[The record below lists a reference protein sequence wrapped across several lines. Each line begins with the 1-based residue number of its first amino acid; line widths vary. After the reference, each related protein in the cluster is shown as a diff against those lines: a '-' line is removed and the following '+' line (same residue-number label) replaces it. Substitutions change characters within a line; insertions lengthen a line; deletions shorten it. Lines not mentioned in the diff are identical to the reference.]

1 MKKGEF
7 LTLLMVV
14 TGTML
19 WGVCPASGLDF
30 ADDFNRPDSTT
41 IGNGWVEVQGDMTI
55 LNNELR
61 NEPNKVYHI
70 AIQPT
75 LTGLGQTAAIDFA
88 SYNNDDGSH
97 FGIIMRYQDA
107 DNYYLLYRQ
116 VGATS
121 QVRISKIEDGVETIL
136 VKDAVANP
144 QFNDFF
150 RLEASSLGTTL
161 KLKLNGIERLS
172 VVDNTFSQGC
182 VGILFGSLNRLFSH
196 RADNFSATIILPP
209 VADFAGSPTSG
220 NYPLTVSFT
229 DQSTGDVTGWNW
241 DFGDGQTSTEQ
252 NPTHLYKWG
261 GSYTVSLTVTG
272 PGGTDTEIKSKYIT
286 VAEGA
291 APVADFFAIPREG
304 WNAYCAP
311 EFVSTSTGW
320 IIDYL
325 WEFGDGEA
333 SSESAPHHKY
343 AQAGVYT
350 VKLTVAGPGGTAS
363 MTKEQYINIK
373 DFAGFGFSDYVLTE
387 PSFAAFTSALQSIE
401 ASQTQ
406 FYTAKPEWCHNGSWT
421 PWCDVVTTIQG
432 HGGGG
437 RILFGFSNTTIY
449 GNWDG
454 RIDPKKTWGDSNN
467 KYDFVGDNLI
477 IDGQDKNIRIYYNG
491 TADCGQAE
499 TAQALRIHGCDN
511 VVRNIGWERF
521 PDGLYMRHGMR
532 NLVEGVTTMIIC
544 EDALSMN
551 GVGGSCVDCI
561 ARNCTYGASMDK
573 TILITNAAGWRNL
586 APSKIVICGMH
597 KTGAGKSI
605 RSTSSNAGTQ
615 SLLVVRNGTFGGEA
629 SSYNA
634 RTSGSQGAVAI
645 FENNYCTSTR
655 KGHGVWID
663 EGIHAII
670 RNNTFENS
678 GGYGIYGY
686 SSGAFARIEN
696 NLIRNNAGGGFTTG
710 TCSAANS
717 NFDLGGG
724 LADIWQYVP
733 QWARNYYGV
742 GPGAAAATGAGR
754 NTIKGNGTVYG
765 RDVINEMTGSPQP
778 VLKAEY
784 NYWDHITVG
793 DVLNFDVS
801 GAVDVDPVRY

>member
-1 MKKGEF
+1 
-7 LTLLMVV
+7 MVV

-41 IGNGWVEVQGDMTI
+41 IGNGWVEVQGDMKI

-70 AIQPT
+70 ALQPT

-88 SYNNDDGSH
+88 SYNNDGGSH
-97 FGIIMRYQDA
+97 FGIILRYQDA

-121 QVRISKIEDGVETIL
+121 QVRISKIVDGEETIL

-150 RLEASSLGTTL
+150 RLEGSAMGATL
-161 KLKLNGIERLS
+161 KLKLNGVERLS
-172 VVDNTFSQGC
+172 VVDYTFSQGC

-196 RADNFSATIILPP
+196 HADNFSATIILPP

-220 NYPLTVSFT
+220 DSPLTVSFT
-229 DQSTGDVTGWNW
+229 DQSSGVVTGWNW
-241 DFGDGQTSTEQ
+241 NFGDGQTDTAQ
-252 NPTHLYKWG
+252 NPTHLYTWG
-261 GSYTVSLTVTG
+261 GLYTVSLTVSG
-272 PGGTDTEIKSKYIT
+272 PGGTDNETKSRYIT

-325 WEFGDGEA
+325 WEFGDGET
-333 SSESAPHHKY
+333 SSEAAPHHKY

-350 VKLTVAGPGGTAS
+350 VKLTVAGPGGEAS

-373 DFAGFGFSDYVLTE
+373 DFAQYSWPDYVLTE

-406 FYTAKPEWCHNGSWT
+406 YYTAKPEWCHNGSWT
-421 PWCDVVTTIQG
+421 PWCDVETSLCG

-454 RIDPKKTWGDSNN
+454 RIDPKKTWGDSDN
-467 KYDFVGDNLI
+467 KYDFIGDNLI
-477 IDGQDKNIRIYYNG
+477 IDGQDKNVRIYYNG
-491 TADCGQAE
+491 TAPCEQSE
-499 TAQALRIHGCDN
+499 SAQALRIHGCDN

-521 PDGLYMRHGMR
+521 PDALYMRHGMR

-544 EDALSMN
+544 ENAMTIN
-551 GVGGSCVDCI
+551 GVGGSCVDCVV
-561 ARNCTYGASMDK
+561 RNCTYGASADK
-573 TILITNAAGWRNL
+573 TIMIPNHAGWRNL

-597 KTGAGKSI
+597 STNASAPI
-605 RSTSSNAGTQ
+605 RSTSSEDGTQ
-615 SLLVVRNGTFGGEA
+615 SLLVVRNSTFQGSTQGPRLGG
-629 SSYNA
+629 
-634 RTSGSQGAVAI
+634 RQGAVAI
-645 FENNYCTSTR
+645 FENNYGTTTKS
-655 KGHGVWID
+655 GNVGGVRIG
-663 EGIHAII
+663 EGIHVIV

-678 GGYGIYGY
+678 GRYNNYGGYGIYSYG
-686 SSGAFARIEN
+686 SNSGGAFARIEN
-696 NLIRNNAGGGFTTG
+696 NIIRNNAGGGFTTG
-710 TCSAANS
+710 TSSSSEC

-724 LADIWQYVP
+724 LVDVWQYVP
-733 QWARNYYGV
+733 QWVRDYYGV

-754 NTIKGNGTVYG
+754 NTIKGNGGAYS